1 MNVIYIKENPKYIL
15 GVLNSKA
22 ESFWFAHKFGK
33 LQRGLF
39 PQFKINELAIFP
51 IPSTNQQQPIIDL
64 VDQILA
70 AKKANPQADTS
81 DLEHQIDQLVYKLYN
96 LTPDEIAVIE
106 GSNNV

>member
-1 MNVIYIKENPKYIL
+1 LISVERSATKE
-15 GVLNSKA
+15 
-22 ESFWFAHKFGK
+22 
-33 LQRGLF
+33 
-39 PQFKINELAIFP
+39 
-51 IPSTNQQQPIIDL
+51 QQQPIITL
-64 VDQILA
+64 VDKILA

>member
-1 MNVIYIKENPKYIL
+1 MISVERSATKE
-15 GVLNSKA
+15 
-22 ESFWFAHKFGK
+22 
-33 LQRGLF
+33 
-39 PQFKINELAIFP
+39 
-51 IPSTNQQQPIIDL
+51 QQQPIITL
-64 VDQILA
+64 VDKILA